1 MRAASGLRLASCV
14 LLFVILQLGQAA
26 ASQEKAPLRI
36 LSLLTDPASQEA
48 LNNTAS
54 LLAIVR
60 TAVKHVNER
69 RGLLDGYEL
78 KVAAEDGGCDATT
91 STVRVSF
98 VTQVFGRRGKD
109 SGEVVG
115 VVGPLCQESAQA
127 VAELADRPQISINNI
142 HLASSFSTDT
152 NQRNFSF
159 SMLGPASDLLAA
171 IVAFTQ
177 HAGWKRIYVL
187 YESQSLFY
195 DQLYRNVLA
204 NVEGVVS
211 ETEVLGVSYDN
222 MGTILDALSAIQSS
236 GYRVIFLLTGEQLA
250 SHVLCV
256 SDANGLTF
264 PNYQF
269 VLVGGSVP
277 GIQSGMR
284 KETCHF
290 RFTGTLLIYHKTASL
305 QTHPDYTSESESE
318 AVSSAAFMGPL
329 LYDSVWALA
338 LALNNSIETL
348 ENMGLTLADYRYG
361 MPEASKIIEEELF
374 QLQFRGVS
382 GEIDFKRENG
392 FSRRRVEVRQVV
404 GGEKRGALF
413 AEYSFGNFTVLT
425 SNATWEIIEDSFPR
439 WTPGIHIA
447 WSVVF
452 FMALFVHLT
461 VLITVH
467 MGLIVYRDQSW
478 VKASSNRMNQFN
490 IAGNYLLLLGLC
502 LHNIIHTFIGK
513 LGHKAIGVICHMI
526 WPWVLSIG
534 TTLVICSLALKTW
547 RLYRIFVH
555 YLNPG
560 RVISDLVL
568 SLFLSILVGID
579 VIIATIWTAT
589 DPITAKVESE
599 TITDRDGRIR
609 IRQSIVCVSDSIQM
623 WLVLIMLY
631 KTLQIG
637 LLLTLTLLTRKINN
651 KKYTTLNL
659 RIMSYTLSFT
669 VGFGVTL
676 FYFLFFTA
684 GDTIADDI
692 VLNLVVHSL
701 VLQNI
706 LLVFLPP
713 LIPAL
718 KERFKTSSGTYST
731 ST

>member
-1 MRAASGLRLASCV
+1 MRTASGVRLASCV

-26 ASQEKAPLRI
+26 ASQEKVPLRI

-48 LNNTAS
+48 LNNTDS

-78 KVAAEDGGCDATT
+78 KVVTENGGCDATT
-91 STVRVSF
+91 STVRLSF
-98 VTQVFGRRGKD
+98 VTQVFGHRGKD

-127 VAELADRPQISINNI
+127 VADLADRPQISINNI
-142 HLASSFSTDT
+142 HLASMDT

-187 YESQSLFY
+187 YESHSLFY

-204 NVEGVVS
+204 SIEGVVS

-222 MGTILDALSAIQSS
+222 MGTIPDAIQSS

-250 SHVLCV
+250 SHVLCF

-269 VLVGGSVP
+269 VLVGVP
-277 GIQSGMR
+277 GIRNGMR

-290 RFTGTLLIYHKTASL
+290 RFTGTLLIYHKTASS

-348 ENMGLTLADYRYG
+348 EDMGLTLADYRYG

-382 GEIDFKRENG
+382 GEIDFMRENG
-392 FSRRRVEVRQVV
+392 FSRRSVEVRQVV
-404 GGEKRGALF
+404 GGEERGALF
-413 AEYSFGNFTVLT
+413 AEYSFGKFTVLT

-452 FMALFVHLT
+452 FIALFVHLT

-467 MGLIVYRDQSW
+467 VGLTVYRDHSW

-502 LHNIIHTFIGK
+502 LHNIIHAFIDK
-513 LGHKAIGVICHMI
+513 LGHKAIGVICHTT

-534 TTLVICSLALKTW
+534 STLVICSLALKTW

-560 RVISDLVL
+560 KVISDLVL

-589 DPITAKVESE
+589 DPITAKVESG
-599 TITDRDGRIR
+599 TITDRDGRILS
-609 IRQSIVCVSDSIQM
+609 RQSITCASDSIQM

-631 KTLQIG
+631 KILQIG
-637 LLLTLTLLTRKINN
+637 VLLTLTLLTRNINN

-669 VGFGVTL
+669 VGFGLTL
-676 FYFLFFTA
+676 YYFLFFIA
-684 GDTIADDI
+684 SDTIADDI
-692 VLNLVVHSL
+692 VLNLVLHSL

-713 LIPAL
+713 LIPVL

-731 ST
+731 PP